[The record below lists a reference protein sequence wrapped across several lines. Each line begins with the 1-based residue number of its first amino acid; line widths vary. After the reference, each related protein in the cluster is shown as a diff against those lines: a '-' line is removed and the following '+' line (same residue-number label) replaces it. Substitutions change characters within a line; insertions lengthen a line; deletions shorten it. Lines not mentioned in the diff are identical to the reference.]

1 MTMLIRDLFG
11 DAPLSEEDKSSL
23 DIQRLLREP
32 INIQQDWQRAEQL
45 LLGAVRKM
53 PQRLEVKIALYKM
66 YAYANRFDA
75 SRELIFKVLEQ
86 AASQVGFEPDW
97 RSLTINSVDWSK
109 PAGATRLYLYSMKA
123 LGFVSLR
130 VGNIPLATAVL
141 EKLLELDPADEVGGS
156 VVYDMAQSLLDAEQ
170 A

>member
-1 MTMLIRDLFG
+1 
-11 DAPLSEEDKSSL
+11 
-23 DIQRLLREP
+23 
-32 INIQQDWQRAEQL
+32 
-45 LLGAVRKM
+45 
-53 PQRLEVKIALYKM
+53 
-66 YAYANRFDA
+66 
-75 SRELIFKVLEQ
+75 
-86 AASQVGFEPDW
+86 
-97 RSLTINSVDWSK
+97 
-109 PAGATRLYLYSMKA
+109 MKA